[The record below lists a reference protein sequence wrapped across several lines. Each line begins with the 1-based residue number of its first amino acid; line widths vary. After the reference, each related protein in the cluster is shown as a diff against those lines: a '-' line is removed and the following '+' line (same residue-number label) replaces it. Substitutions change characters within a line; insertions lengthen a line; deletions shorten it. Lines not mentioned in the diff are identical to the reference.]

1 MATAS
6 SSAKGK
12 STSKK
17 DSDVLE
23 AEKRHHKPTP
33 PHENAPGWNE
43 ELATESEAHVK
54 ADQAPGTPSDLQART
69 VEHVRTQLTEEAVTI
84 NEEKEATSTTAFY
97 ERDEVTGPLK
107 GAEGKE
113 DLLAGYNNAPT
124 TKKEVEGVRKTKKK
138 GQEARGA

>member
-1 MATAS
+1 MF
-6 SSAKGK
+6 
-12 STSKK
+12 
-17 DSDVLE
+17 LF
-23 AEKRHHKPTP
+23 
-33 PHENAPGWNE
+33 APC
-43 ELATESEAHVK
+43 AAQ

-69 VEHVRTQLTEEAVTI
+69 VEHVRTQLTEESVTI

-124 TKKEVEGVRKTKKK
+124 TKKEEVRKTKKR